1 MNEYN
6 LKIVISVLAGVTF
19 AFLFILLALLL
30 PVDKVDTVQKSKD
43 LQKPTN
49 RLEKVSKSMRENAE

>member
-6 LKIVISVLAGVTF
+6 LKIIISVLGGIFF
-19 AFLFILLALLL
+19 AFLFILLALFL
-30 PVDKVDTVQKSKD
+30 PLEKVDTVHASKE
-43 LQKPTN
+43 LKKPTN